1 MSDDLRPDERY
12 ATLKKI
18 SSDLPASMFDKFVE
32 NLQTRFAAHAK
43 QAKILAAS
51 CPKLLSS
58 DSYSDFVK
66 AIAKQEAETIK
77 PEEEEEEEKRPVRV
91 AEMMEE
97 AVRHVYKLVIDRLE
111 QVRRCRRVAPLPIGT
126 AASLSQ
132 LAIIPPTRQ
141 AEKEAAKKREKGR
154 ARFLKLLDTVKE
166 MALSGT
172 SFADWSRVRTFHVP
186 LCCSH
191 ARLHHRRAMVGPS

>member
-58 DSYSDFVK
+58 DSYSEFVK

-111 QVRRCRRVAPLPIGT
+111 QVRRCRQVAPLPIGT
-126 AASLSQ
+126 AASLSLPSYHQ
-132 LAIIPPTRQ
+132 PVRPRKRQPRRERKGELGSLSCSIPSRRWPFRGHLSPTGQ
-141 AEKEAAKKREKGR
+141 GC
-154 ARFLKLLDTVKE
+154 ARF
-166 MALSGT
+166 
-172 SFADWSRVRTFHVP
+172 TFHFAAHTP
-186 LCCSH
+186 AFITDERWLAS
-191 ARLHHRRAMVGPS
+191 